1 MILERLNDMCTTNID
16 IIYTVSKHAKERYT
30 ERIMDKATAN
40 EINTFLVQNDDKIVN
55 DINKMIQYGEL
66 IYTGKQTQ
74 KDGRSYNVEV
84 YLNGLWV
91 IIVDVKS
98 KNVITLYRIDL
109 GVDEEFNLEYVDRMM
124 NKFNAAK
131 ENLEFIIL
139 EVDKENDS
147 YKTMIDQNIALINEY
162 KGYIKNLEEL
172 NAGYKTIID
181 NNAVKVRMADREA
194 VEVLNKLI
202 GKKEF

>member
-1 MILERLNDMCTTNID
+1 MYSID
-16 IIYTVSKHAKERYT
+16 DITYTVSKHAKERYT

-55 DINKMIQYGEL
+55 DINKMIQYGGL

-84 YLNGLWV
+84 YLNGLWI
-91 IIVDVKS
+91 IIVDLKS
-98 KNVITLYRIDL
+98 KNVITLYKIDL
-109 GVDEEFNLEYVDRMM
+109 GVDDEFNQEYVRRMM
-124 NKFNAAK
+124 DKFSAAK
-131 ENLEFIIL
+131 ENVELVTS

-147 YKTMIDQNIALINEY
+147 YKTMIDQNINMINEY
-162 KGYIKNLEEL
+162 KSYIKNLEEL

-181 NNAVKVRMADREA
+181 NNAIKVRMADREMA
-194 VEVLNKLI
+194 DVLNKLI

>member
-1 MILERLNDMCTTNID
+1 MCSENIT
-16 IIYTVSKHAKERYT
+16 YTVSKHAKERYT

-55 DINKMIQYGEL
+55 DINKMIQYGGL

-74 KDGRSYNVEV
+74 KDGRNYNVEV
-84 YLNGLWV
+84 YLNGLWI
-91 IIVDVKS
+91 IIVDLKS
-98 KNVITLYRIDL
+98 KNVITLYKIDL
-109 GVDEEFNLEYVDRMM
+109 GVDDEFNQEYARRMM
-124 NKFNAAK
+124 DKFSAAK
-131 ENLEFIIL
+131 ENVEFVTY
-139 EVDKENDS
+139 EVEHENDS
-147 YKTMIDQNIALINEY
+147 YESLIRQNTDTINEY
-162 KGYIKNLEEL
+162 KSYIKNLEEL

-181 NNAVKVRMADREA
+181 NNNVKIRMADREA

>member
-1 MILERLNDMCTTNID
+1 MCSENIT
-16 IIYTVSKHAKERYT
+16 YTVSKHAKERYT

-55 DINKMIQYGEL
+55 DINKMIQYGGL
-66 IYTGKQTQ
+66 IYTGKQIQ

-84 YLNGLWV
+84 YLNGLWI
-91 IIVDVKS
+91 IIVDLKS
-98 KNVITLYRIDL
+98 KNVITLYKIDL
-109 GVDEEFNLEYVDRMM
+109 GVDDEFNQEYVRRMM
-124 NKFNAAK
+124 DKFSAAK
-131 ENLEFIIL
+131 ENVELVTY
-139 EVDKENDS
+139 EVEHENDS
-147 YKTMIDQNIALINEY
+147 YESLIRQNTDTINEY
-162 KGYIKNLEEL
+162 KSYIKNLEEL

-181 NNAVKVRMADREA
+181 NNNVKIRMADREA

>member
-1 MILERLNDMCTTNID
+1 MCSENTT
-16 IIYTVSKHAKERYT
+16 YTVSKHAKERYA
-30 ERIMDKATAN
+30 ERIMDKTTAN

-109 GVDEEFNLEYVDRMM
+109 GVDDDFNHEYVRRMM
-124 NKFNAAK
+124 DKFNAAK
-131 ENLEFIIL
+131 ENVELVTY
-139 EVDKENDS
+139 EVEHENDS
-147 YKTMIDQNIALINEY
+147 YESLIRQNTDTINEY
-162 KGYIKNLEEL
+162 KSYIKNLEEL

-181 NNAVKVRMADREA
+181 NNNVKIRMADREA

>member
-1 MILERLNDMCTTNID
+1 MCSENIT
-16 IIYTVSKHAKERYT
+16 YTVSKHAKERYT

-55 DINKMIQYGEL
+55 DINKMIQYGGL

-84 YLNGLWV
+84 YLNGLWI
-91 IIVDVKS
+91 IIVDLKS
-98 KNVITLYRIDL
+98 KNVITLYKIDL
-109 GVDEEFNLEYVDRMM
+109 GVDDEFNQEYVRRMM
-124 NKFNAAK
+124 DKFSAAK
-131 ENLEFIIL
+131 ENVELVTY
-139 EVDKENDS
+139 EVEHENDS
-147 YKTMIDQNIALINEY
+147 YESLIRQNTDTINEY
-162 KGYIKNLEEL
+162 KSYIKNLEEL

-181 NNAVKVRMADREA
+181 NNNVKIRMADREA

>member
-1 MILERLNDMCTTNID
+1 MCSDNIT
-16 IIYTVSKHAKERYT
+16 YTVSKHAKERYT
-30 ERIMDKATAN
+30 ERIMDKTTAN

-109 GVDEEFNLEYVDRMM
+109 GVDDDFNHEYVRRMM
-124 NKFNAAK
+124 DKFNAAK
-131 ENLEFIIL
+131 ENVELVTY
-139 EVDKENDS
+139 EVEHENDS
-147 YKTMIDQNIALINEY
+147 YESLIRQNTDTINEY
-162 KGYIKNLEEL
+162 KSYIKNLEEL

-181 NNAVKVRMADREA
+181 NNNVKIRMADREA

>member
-1 MILERLNDMCTTNID
+1 MCSVD
-16 IIYTVSKHAKERYT
+16 ITYTVSKHAKERYT

-40 EINTFLVQNDDKIVN
+40 EINTFLVQNEEKIIS

-91 IIVDVKS
+91 VITDVKS
-98 KNVITLYRIDL
+98 KNVITLYKIDL
-109 GVDEEFNLEYVDRMM
+109 GVDEEFNQEYVKRMID
-124 NKFNAAK
+124 KFNAAK
-131 ENLEFIIL
+131 ESLDVITL
-139 EVDKENDS
+139 EVEKENDS
-147 YKTMIDQNIALINEY
+147 YKTMIEQNVALINEY
-162 KGYIKNLEEL
+162 KSYIKNLEEL
-172 NAGYKTIID
+172 NSGYKTIID
-181 NNAVKVRMADREA
+181 NNTVKIRMADRET
-194 VEVLNKLI
+194 VDVLNKLI

>member
-1 MILERLNDMCTTNID
+1 MCSTD
-16 IIYTVSKHAKERYT
+16 ITYTVSKHAKERYT
-30 ERIMDKATAN
+30 ERIMEKATAN
-40 EINTFLVQNDDKIVN
+40 EINTFLVQNEDKIIN

-74 KDGRSYNVEV
+74 KDGRTYNVEV

-91 IIVDVKS
+91 VITDIKS
-98 KNVITLYRIDL
+98 KNVITLYKIDL
-109 GVDEEFNLEYVDRMM
+109 GVDEEFNQEYVNRMM

-131 ENLEFIIL
+131 ENLEHVTL
-139 EVDKENDS
+139 EVEKENDS
-147 YKTMIDQNIALINEY
+147 YKTIIEQNVSLINEY

-172 NAGYKTIID
+172 NTGYKTIID
-181 NNAVKVRMADREA
+181 NNTVKIKMADREVA
-194 VEVLNKLI
+194 DVLNKLI

>member
-1 MILERLNDMCTTNID
+1 MCSENIT
-16 IIYTVSKHAKERYT
+16 YTVSKHAKERYT

-55 DINKMIQYGEL
+55 DINKMIQYGGL

-84 YLNGLWV
+84 YLNGLWI
-91 IIVDVKS
+91 IIVDLKS
-98 KNVITLYRIDL
+98 KNVITLYKIDL
-109 GVDEEFNLEYVDRMM
+109 GVDDEFNQEYARRMM
-124 NKFNAAK
+124 DKFSAAK
-131 ENLEFIIL
+131 ENVEFVTY
-139 EVDKENDS
+139 EVEHENDS
-147 YKTMIDQNIALINEY
+147 YESLIRQNTDTINEY
-162 KGYIKNLEEL
+162 KSYIKNLEEL

-181 NNAVKVRMADREA
+181 NNNVKIRMADREA
-194 VEVLNKLI
+194 AEVLNKLI